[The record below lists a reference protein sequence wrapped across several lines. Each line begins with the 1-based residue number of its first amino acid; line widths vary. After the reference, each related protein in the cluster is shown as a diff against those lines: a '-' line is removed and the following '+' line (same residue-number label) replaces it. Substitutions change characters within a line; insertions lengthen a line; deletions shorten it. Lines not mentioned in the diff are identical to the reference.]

1 MATGTPS
8 LAIANPPL
16 FPALR
21 SGHRLIQRPS
31 HADKMS
37 PERHHQHISFG
48 FSTGTVDDRVAQAI
62 ETGTPLVSKRLESL
76 HWLQDRGSDLSA

>member
-1 MATGTPS
+1 
-8 LAIANPPL
+8 
-16 FPALR
+16 
-21 SGHRLIQRPS
+21 
-31 HADKMS
+31 MS